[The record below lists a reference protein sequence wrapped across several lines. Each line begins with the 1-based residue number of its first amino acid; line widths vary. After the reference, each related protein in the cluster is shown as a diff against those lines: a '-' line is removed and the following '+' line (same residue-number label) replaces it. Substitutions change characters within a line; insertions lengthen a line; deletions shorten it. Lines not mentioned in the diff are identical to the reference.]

1 MGIAGHTIILQVMQY
16 GYGNIDFNVCT
27 WYTFRDV
34 DMRFNNNTDIQIRR
48 QT

>member
-1 MGIAGHTIILQVMQY
+1 MGIAGHAIISQVMQY
-16 GYGNIDFNVCT
+16 GNIDFSVCT